1 MSFNCCA
8 ERTASC
14 CDSDCSDM
22 TVMGSCT
29 EERRIALF
37 KGSHRRESAAG
48 GQGDRET
55 GSVRTGIKQ
64 SKEQERC
71 DPVNI

>member
-1 MSFNCCA
+1 
-8 ERTASC
+8 
-14 CDSDCSDM
+14 M

-55 GSVRTGIKQ
+55 GSVRSGIKQ